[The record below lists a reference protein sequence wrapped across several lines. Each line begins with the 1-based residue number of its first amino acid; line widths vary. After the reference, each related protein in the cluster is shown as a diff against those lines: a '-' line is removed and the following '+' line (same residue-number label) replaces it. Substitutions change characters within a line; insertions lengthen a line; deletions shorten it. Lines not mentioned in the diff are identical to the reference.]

1 MRSSEIVP
9 APWSRFVRAALPGI
23 PFLSLSLCLLA
34 GLTGCSPEETSD
46 QSPPDHI
53 INLPMSQGKY
63 RYGVTDTI
71 VVGFSENI
79 DTSALAVAVSP
90 SQGVG
95 TRLKSQSRLLIF
107 GTNNSAGA
115 SHFTVNSPFTLT
127 LTGLRDQAG
136 NGRTAITE
144 SFQPYAWADRDFLDT
159 TFSGYDSLFA
169 ADPAKWMDGS
179 SLADSFVVE
188 GRVDINNNR
197 GEGDRQDFKIL
208 RMVAPDTLKLVLTC
222 PKGLNMRAQIAGP
235 FPENKVDS
243 IFENYDFAKSF
254 FSDSTRTRGSL
265 SHTFNADYSK
275 HDDLLGSPSA
285 PGIYFIRLS
294 IPLDTEGFYR
304 LGLRLIKRN
313 R

>member
-1 MRSSEIVP
+1 MLSSETAP
-9 APWSRFVRAALPGI
+9 APWSRFIRASIMGI
-23 PFLSLSLCLLA
+23 SILSLSLCLLA
-34 GLTGCSPEETSD
+34 GLTGCSPEESSD

-63 RYGVTDTI
+63 LYGVTDTI

-79 DTSALAVAVSP
+79 DTSALAMMITP
-90 SQGVG
+90 SQGIG
-95 TRLKSQSRLLIF
+95 ASAKNPSRLLIY
-107 GTNNSAGA
+107 GTNKSAGA

-127 LTGLRDQAG
+127 LTGIRDHAG

-144 SFQPYAWADRDFLDT
+144 SFQPYAWADKDFLDT

-169 ADPAKWMDGS
+169 ADSGKWMDGS

-235 FPENKVDS
+235 FPADKVDS
-243 IFENYDFAKSF
+243 VFENYDFSKSF
-254 FSDSTRTRGSL
+254 FSDSTRNKGSL
-265 SHTFNADYSK
+265 THAFNADYSD

-304 LGLRLIKRN
+304 LGLRLIKRKK
-313 R
+313 

>member
-1 MRSSEIVP
+1 MLSSETVP
-9 APWSRFVRAALPGI
+9 PPWSRFVRAALLGI
-23 PFLSLSLCLLA
+23 SILSPLA
-34 GLTGCSPEETSD
+34 LTGCSPQESSD

-71 VVGFSENI
+71 AVGFSERI
-79 DTSALAVAVSP
+79 DTSALAVTISP
-90 SQGVG
+90 AQGIG
-95 TRLKSQSRLLIF
+95 TRWKGASRLLIY

-115 SHFTVNSPFTLT
+115 SHFTINSPFTLS
-127 LTGLRDQAG
+127 LTGLKDMAG
-136 NGRTAITE
+136 NGRTEIKE
-144 SFQPYAWADRDFLDT
+144 SFQPYAWADRDFVDS

-169 ADPAKWMDGS
+169 ADADKWMDGS

-235 FPENKVDS
+235 FPQDKVDS
-243 IFENYDFAKSF
+243 VFENYDFTKSF
-254 FSDSTRTRGSL
+254 FTDSTRSRGTL
-265 SHTFNADYSK
+265 SYTFNADYSE

-304 LGLRLIKRN
+304 LGLRLIKRKK
-313 R
+313 